1 MLSVVHSLDFP
12 GFGGKVPGEA
22 AARNNFE
29 EFDVYSLEDAERYD
43 LIVLAPFNL
52 CHPTMN

>member
-29 EFDVYSLEDAERYD
+29 EFDVYSIEDAERYD
-43 LIVLAPFNL
+43 LIVLATFELRQPM
-52 CHPTMN
+52 MN